1 MILTSRLF
9 SLAVLR
15 LTDRRELG
23 TGSGSWAAA
32 SANGAIVVGDSRI
45 LPVRWTTPAR
55 AWRRGFVLGTS
66 RSSERLMQAY
76 SFSVRAGVL
85 TVKPGLRLSLHTATF
100 MAREKLWCREAC
112 YVLNTYSIYFKICAL
127 FSNCRCTV
135 VISTSLCWG
144 GWAKTQHFCQDAPN
158 GQKAAEIFPDRI
170 AAWGAG
176 PRVCWKS
183 ATACGTA
190 KQLEIAHWW
199 RAELR

>member
-66 RSSERLMQAY
+66 QSSERLMQAY

-100 MAREKLWCREAC
+100 MAEKSFDVGKHVVCSTLIQYILK
-112 YVLNTYSIYFKICAL
+112 YVRYFLIADVLLLFQPPSAGADEPKRSIFARMPRMGRRQQKSSLTELLLGVLVRGCAEKVL
-127 FSNCRCTV
+127 QRV
-135 VISTSLCWG
+135 VQQNS
-144 GWAKTQHFCQDAPN
+144 
-158 GQKAAEIFPDRI
+158 
-170 AAWGAG
+170 
-176 PRVCWKS
+176 
-183 ATACGTA
+183 
-190 KQLEIAHWW
+190 W
-199 RAELR
+199 R